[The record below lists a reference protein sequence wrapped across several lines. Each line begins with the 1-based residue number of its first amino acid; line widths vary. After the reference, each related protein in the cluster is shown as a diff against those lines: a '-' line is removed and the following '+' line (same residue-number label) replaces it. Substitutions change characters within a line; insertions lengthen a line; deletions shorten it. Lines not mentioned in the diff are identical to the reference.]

1 MATIDI
7 INANLATLG
16 FTNTSATA
24 IGEKI
29 AEALAITV
37 DNTITEINNT
47 QQVILNLI
55 SSKNYGSADY
65 YVAAAKYYQEGDNL
79 VVNPVTLAPVYAVID
94 ATKNIIS
101 QAAFVNNGGTL
112 GLKVATTGISGSL
125 APLTIA
131 QLAAFQSYFTT
142 FEIPGL
148 PVTIISVNGN
158 VLSFNASCTYYS
170 TYNFT
175 TLQTAIQAALIT
187 FQNTFQFNGIFY
199 PGDLEAYIRA
209 NVPGVRD
216 FYISNTT
223 IDGTPFIGSTA
234 LQSGYFNYISNI
246 INNIT
251 YAAI

>member
-7 INANLATLG
+7 INANLLTLG
-16 FTNTSATA
+16 FTNISKTA
-24 IGEKI
+24 INEKI

-65 YVAAAKYYQEGDNL
+65 YVASAKYYQEGDDL
-79 VVNPVTLAPVYAVID
+79 IIDPVTLNPVYAVID
-94 ATKNIIS
+94 PTKNIIT
-101 QAAFVNNGGTL
+101 QAAFVNNQGTL
-112 GLKVATTGISGSL
+112 SLKVATTGLSGAL
-125 APLTIA
+125 ADLTNT
-131 QLAAFQSYFTT
+131 QLAAFSSFFQT

-148 PVTIISVNGN
+148 PITIISVNGN
-158 VLSFNASCTYYS
+158 ELSFNASCTYLS
-170 TYNFT
+170 TYNLT
-175 TLQTAIQAALIT
+175 TLKTNITTALTT
-187 FQNTFQFNGIFY
+187 FRNTFTFNGVFY
-199 PGDLEAYIRA
+199 PGDLEVYIRA
-209 NVPGVRD
+209 NVPGIRD

-223 IDGTPFIGSTA
+223 IDGAPFLGSTA

-246 INNIT
+246 VNNIT